1 MFVPDRDLLMH
12 AEVGISRLQRTYAD
26 AVTRRDGEAIG
37 RLAIDDC
44 RMVFDTID
52 DAVVEMRGAVKFGK
66 FAARALGRFD
76 FYVYTVNSHVIEVTS
91 PTTARGRTFAHE
103 YGVLRETGE
112 VANFWAMYYDD
123 YVLIDDQW
131 LFSARR
137 HQPTGHKV
145 GDGHFEMFAMKDR
158 PD

>member
-1 MFVPDRDLLMH
+1 MFVPDRDLLVH
-12 AEVGISRLQRTYAD
+12 AEVGIARLQRTYAD
-26 AVTRRDGEAIG
+26 AVTRRDGDTIG
-37 RLAIDDC
+37 RLATPTC

-52 DAVVEMRGAVKFGK
+52 DRIVEFDDAVKFGR

-76 FYVYTVNSHVIEVTS
+76 FYVYTINSHVVEVTS

-103 YGVLRETGE
+103 FGVLRDTGE

-123 YVLIDDQW
+123 YALVDGEW
-131 LFSARR
+131 KFSGRR

-145 GDGHFEMFAMKDR
+145 GDGHFEMFALKPR